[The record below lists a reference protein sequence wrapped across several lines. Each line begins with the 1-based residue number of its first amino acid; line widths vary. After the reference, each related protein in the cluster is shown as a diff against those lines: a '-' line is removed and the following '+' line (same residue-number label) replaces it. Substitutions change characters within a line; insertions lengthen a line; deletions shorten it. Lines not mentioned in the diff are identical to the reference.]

1 MFQRLA
7 ALGVVLGLACV
18 VLISAGAGSKAKP
31 DQLISEIG
39 TYRLYHAKLTM
50 RFYEDKGKLNYRFVT
65 THSVRVSLFRRDVQT
80 TSFGPADPWIEQGS
94 PWFAFAETHN
104 GKSPKAL
111 WIFNGRD
118 LLVQIA
124 FSPGVY
130 ASQPG
135 QGFFGLYDGVE
146 RHSDSTPKML
156 EEAPKA
162 VLDRLPE
169 SFTRKLE
176 VESQSLGT
184 IKDEG

>member
-1 MFQRLA
+1 VFRRLA
-7 ALGVVLGLACV
+7 ALGVVLSLTCV
-18 VLISAGAGSKAKP
+18 MLVSAAAGNKPKP

-39 TYRLYHAKLTM
+39 TYRLYHGKLTM

-65 THSVRVSLFRRDVQT
+65 TQSVRVSLFRRDVQT
-80 TSFGPADPWIEQGS
+80 TSFGPAEPWIEKGS
-94 PWFAFAETHN
+94 NWFAFAETHTGN
-104 GKSPKAL
+104 SPKAL

-146 RHSDSTPKML
+146 RHSDSKPEMTK
-156 EEAPKA
+156 EAPKA

-169 SFTRKLE
+169 SFKRKLE
-176 VESQSLGT
+176 GESQ
-184 IKDEG
+184 IAKKDKG